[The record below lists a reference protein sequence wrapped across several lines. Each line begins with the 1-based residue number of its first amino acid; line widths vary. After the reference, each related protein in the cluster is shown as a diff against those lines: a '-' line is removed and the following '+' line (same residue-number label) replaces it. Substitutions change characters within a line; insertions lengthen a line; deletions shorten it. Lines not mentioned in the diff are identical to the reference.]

1 MLVMRS
7 AVSLIA
13 IAIFAVGFV
22 WQYGGWL
29 LEWIGRFIGTRG
41 LSSSYDA
48 FANSFVAPLLAEGS
62 IVRRIDTSL
71 QRFVNSKD
79 ILMAC
84 GEPHQTQSACLFT
97 SNR

>member
-1 MLVMRS
+1 MRS

-62 IVRRIDTSL
+62 IVRIIGPW
-71 QRFVNSKD
+71 
-79 ILMAC
+79 ILMGAGLTLRC
-84 GEPHQTQSACLFT
+84 SASSTQKT
-97 SNR
+97 S

>member
-1 MLVMRS
+1 VVTLVMRS

-29 LEWIGRFIGTRG
+29 LEWIGRFIGTHG

-48 FANSFVAPLLAEGS
+48 FVNSFVATPLAEGS
-62 IVRRIDTSL
+62 IIGPWL
-71 QRFVNSKD
+71 LMGAGL
-79 ILMAC
+79 ILLAALRL
-84 GEPHQTQSACLFT
+84 PAHKKS
-97 SNR
+97 

>member
-48 FANSFVAPLLAEGS
+48 FVNSFVATPLAEGS
-62 IVRRIDTSL
+62 IVRIIGPWL
-71 QRFVNSKD
+71 LVGAGL
-79 ILMAC
+79 ILLAALRL
-84 GEPHQTQSACLFT
+84 PAHKKS
-97 SNR
+97 

>member
-48 FANSFVAPLLAEGS
+48 FANSFAATLLAEGS
-62 IVRRIDTSL
+62 VVRIIGPWL
-71 QRFVNSKD
+71 LMGAGL
-79 ILMAC
+79 ILLAALRQLKRHPD
-84 GEPHQTQSACLFT
+84 GV
-97 SNR
+97 R